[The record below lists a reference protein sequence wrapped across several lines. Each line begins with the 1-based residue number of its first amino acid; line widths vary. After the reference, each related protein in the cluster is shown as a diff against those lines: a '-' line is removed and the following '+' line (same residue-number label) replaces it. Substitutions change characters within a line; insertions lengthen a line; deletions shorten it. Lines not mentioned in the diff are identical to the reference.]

1 MSRRPTSWGWELQR
15 QLRLIPIADERVGC
29 AMCVIPERFSCDDS
43 RIDAISSVPL
53 PLRISD
59 GGRNEELNIEYRVRN
74 MQWYNQVKRGVIEFR
89 RLSLRVL
96 PQLSGNC
103 TYICGMHYQHRWSSL
118 GHSPPSKKAS
128 VITTATWPYR
138 PPVRDTRPSRTALYW
153 NMKLHVGLIMQR
165 NLQEI
170 LR

>member
-1 MSRRPTSWGWELQR
+1 MSTSRGWEGKWAGTAHSDCGWTCWVCYTWALLRWRFTSRRHHIKCTYLYLYASPMAEET
-15 QLRLIPIADERVGC
+15 
-29 AMCVIPERFSCDDS
+29 
-43 RIDAISSVPL
+43 
-53 PLRISD
+53 
-59 GGRNEELNIEYRVRN
+59 RNWILSIECGICSGIIRWNAAY
-74 MQWYNQVKRGVIEFR
+74 VIEFR

-96 PQLSGNC
+96 PQLPGNC
-103 TYICGMHYQHRWSSL
+103 TYMWNALPASVIQSL